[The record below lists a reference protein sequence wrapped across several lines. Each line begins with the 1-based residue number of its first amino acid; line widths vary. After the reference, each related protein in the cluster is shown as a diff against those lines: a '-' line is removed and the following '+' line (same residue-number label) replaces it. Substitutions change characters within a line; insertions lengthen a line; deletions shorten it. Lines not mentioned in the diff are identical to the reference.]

1 LLRSCL
7 STEIQPRLTGLP
19 LERFF
24 SSPRRGGTRLAA
36 GVEGYVRS
44 DHPSTNGFAL
54 TGTNPSMRRKHAA
67 TTGGLI
73 WRNQQIRS
81 RPGSSLWLLAPP
93 LDTDPAIDPQ
103 LPVESSPMTKGA
115 TCNRGRVDGDVEF
128 KGRMVAPVRGQ
139 FASRSDANTRRH

>member
-1 LLRSCL
+1 MSLYGDPAPFDRIASPAILLESAPWRD
-7 STEIQPRLTGLP
+7 E
-19 LERFF
+19 
-24 SSPRRGGTRLAA
+24 A
-36 GVEGYVRS
+36 GRWLEGYARS

-54 TGTNPSMRRKHAA
+54 TGTNPSMRRKHAV

-73 WRNQQIRS
+73 SRNQEIGS
-81 RPGSSLWLLAPP
+81 RPGSSLWLLAPL

-128 KGRMVAPVRGQ
+128 KRRVVAPVHGQ
-139 FASRSDANTRRH
+139 FASRPQQRFEDPVIN